1 MTGTV
6 RVLILAAGASRR
18 LGRDKALV
26 RLASGETLLER
37 AIAAARGAGLRVA
50 MTAASAGS
58 AAAQEAQRLGV
69 RVIVVPE
76 ASEGMAAS
84 LRAGVAALA
93 VDPEVAGILVLLV
106 DQWRVS
112 SNDLSQ
118 LIAAWEAGGRQVV
131 AARYGGMNGVPALFG
146 RPWFGMLE
154 SLSGDRGARDFL
166 RSGDAAITAVEMPAA
181 AIDLDTPE
189 AASSMME

>member
-1 MTGTV
+1 
-6 RVLILAAGASRR
+6 
-18 LGRDKALV
+18 LGRDKALL

-93 VDPEVAGILVLLV
+93 VDPVAGILVLLV

-112 SNDLSQ
+112 SNDLAQ
-118 LIAAWEAGGRQVV
+118 LIAGWEAGGRQVA

-166 RSGDAAITAVEMPAA
+166 RSGDAVITAVEMPAA

-189 AASSMME
+189 AASSMMD

>member
-1 MTGTV
+1 MTGAV

-18 LGRDKALV
+18 LGRDKALL

-37 AIAAARGAGLRVA
+37 AIEAARGAGLRAAV
-50 MTAASAGS
+50 TVASAES
-58 AAAQEAQRLGV
+58 AAAQEAQRLDV
-69 RVIVVPE
+69 PVIVVPE

-106 DQWRVS
+106 DQWRVG
-112 SNDLSQ
+112 SNDLAQ
-118 LIAAWEAGGRQVV
+118 LIDAWEAAGRQVA

-146 RPWFGMLE
+146 RPWFDMLE
-154 SLSGDRGARDFL
+154 NLSGDRGARDFL
-166 RSGDAAITAVEMPAA
+166 RSGDAAITAIDMPTAA
-181 AIDLDTPE
+181 VDLDTPE
-189 AASSMME
+189 AASSMMD